1 MAAIRSGYPSKRT
14 SVWHEIRKHYVLLL
28 FVLLPLIHIM
38 LFCYKPMYGVILAF
52 KKYDFG
58 LGIWG
63 SKWVGLKH
71 FQKFFKSYRFEQMLT
86 NTLVINIYAL
96 LLSVPLP
103 MGLALVLH
111 YVNGKRLSKATQM
124 ITYAPHFI
132 SNVVMVSML
141 SLMLAKGSGV
151 VNGIF
156 RNMGLEAVDFL
167 GKPALFKHLY
177 VWSDVWQHNGWQA
190 IIYIATLSSVPPE
203 LYEAA
208 VIDGAVQIHKATSGN
223 SSDSACGSHGDLFF
237 SADDGMLA
245 GRSSGNTF
253 AAYDYMG
260 RYPCIPARELDAGTH
275 FHGSSICRYGTSRQR
290 IIRRCEVP
298 VDQGKRTGSIQKNGP
313 YASGQGLCY
322 LSHDWA
328 DCNRL

>member
-103 MGLALVLH
+103 MGLALVLY

-208 VIDGAVQIHKATSGN
+208 VIDGAGKLQRIRYIDIQALLPTATILLIMSCGNIMNISFEKIYLMQNSMNISASEVISTYVYKA
-223 SSDSACGSHGDLFF
+223 A
-237 SADDGMLA
+237 
-245 GRSSGNTF
+245 F
-253 AAYDYMG
+253 AEGKYDYSTA
-260 RYPCIPARELDAGTH
+260 INLFSSVVNFALLISVNLVARKLSD
-275 FHGSSICRYGTSRQR
+275 TS
-290 IIRRCEVP
+290 
-298 VDQGKRTGSIQKNGP
+298 
-313 YASGQGLCY
+313 LF
-322 LSHDWA
+322 
-328 DCNRL
+328 

>member
-111 YVNGKRLSKATQM
+111 YVNGKT
-124 ITYAPHFI
+124 
-132 SNVVMVSML
+132 
-141 SLMLAKGSGV
+141 
-151 VNGIF
+151 
-156 RNMGLEAVDFL
+156 
-167 GKPALFKHLY
+167 
-177 VWSDVWQHNGWQA
+177 
-190 IIYIATLSSVPPE
+190 
-203 LYEAA
+203 
-208 VIDGAVQIHKATSGN
+208 
-223 SSDSACGSHGDLFF
+223 
-237 SADDGMLA
+237 
-245 GRSSGNTF
+245 
-253 AAYDYMG
+253 
-260 RYPCIPARELDAGTH
+260 
-275 FHGSSICRYGTSRQR
+275 
-290 IIRRCEVP
+290 
-298 VDQGKRTGSIQKNGP
+298 
-313 YASGQGLCY
+313 
-322 LSHDWA
+322 
-328 DCNRL
+328 

>member
-111 YVNGKRLSKATQM
+111 YVNGKRLSKATHM

-167 GKPALFKHLY
+167 GKSALFKHLY

-208 VIDGAVQIHKATSGN
+208 VIDGAGKLQRIRYIDIQALLPTATILLIMSCGNIMNISFEKIYLMQNSMNISASEVISTYVYKA
-223 SSDSACGSHGDLFF
+223 A
-237 SADDGMLA
+237 
-245 GRSSGNTF
+245 F
-253 AAYDYMG
+253 AEGKYDYSTA
-260 RYPCIPARELDAGTH
+260 INLFSSVVNFALLISVNLVARKLSD
-275 FHGSSICRYGTSRQR
+275 TS
-290 IIRRCEVP
+290 
-298 VDQGKRTGSIQKNGP
+298 
-313 YASGQGLCY
+313 LF
-322 LSHDWA
+322 
-328 DCNRL
+328 

>member
-111 YVNGKRLSKATQM
+111 YVNGKRLFKATQM

-208 VIDGAVQIHKATSGN
+208 VIDGAGKLQRIRYIDIQALLPTATILLIMSCGNIMNISFEKIYLMQNSMNISASEVISTYVYKA
-223 SSDSACGSHGDLFF
+223 A
-237 SADDGMLA
+237 
-245 GRSSGNTF
+245 F
-253 AAYDYMG
+253 AEGKYDYSTA
-260 RYPCIPARELDAGTH
+260 INLFSSVVNFALLISVNLVARKLSD
-275 FHGSSICRYGTSRQR
+275 TS
-290 IIRRCEVP
+290 
-298 VDQGKRTGSIQKNGP
+298 
-313 YASGQGLCY
+313 LF
-322 LSHDWA
+322 
-328 DCNRL
+328 

>member
-103 MGLALVLH
+103 MGLSLVLH

-208 VIDGAVQIHKATSGN
+208 VIDGAGKLQRIRYIDIQALLPTATILLIMSCGNIMNISFEKIYLMQNSMNISASEVISTYVYKA
-223 SSDSACGSHGDLFF
+223 A
-237 SADDGMLA
+237 
-245 GRSSGNTF
+245 F
-253 AAYDYMG
+253 AEGKYDYSTA
-260 RYPCIPARELDAGTH
+260 INLFSSVVNFALLISVNLVARKLSD
-275 FHGSSICRYGTSRQR
+275 TS
-290 IIRRCEVP
+290 
-298 VDQGKRTGSIQKNGP
+298 
-313 YASGQGLCY
+313 LF
-322 LSHDWA
+322 
-328 DCNRL
+328 